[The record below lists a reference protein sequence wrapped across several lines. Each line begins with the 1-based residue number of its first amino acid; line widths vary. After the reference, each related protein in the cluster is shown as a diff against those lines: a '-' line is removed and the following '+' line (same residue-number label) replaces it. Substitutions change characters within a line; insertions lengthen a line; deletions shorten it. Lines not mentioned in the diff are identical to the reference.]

1 MTDIQI
7 ALLAQ
12 ARLLHGVVLPCAGQ
26 TLEQGFREQR
36 GRLEFYFIDRLGNTH
51 MLSAAAAA
59 SLR

>member
-1 MTDIQI
+1 MTPTQT

-12 ARLLHGVVLPCAGQ
+12 ARLLHGAVLPCAGH
-26 TLEQGFREQR
+26 TLEQGFREQQ
-36 GRLEFYFIDRLGNTH
+36 GRLEFWYNDRLGNTH